1 MYKSRKKIQ
10 YILNHQR
17 ESIQRAV
24 EVDFSF
30 NDRDASSFMEE
41 VSNSIHFKGLQW
53 FINCYIN
60 GEFFFED
67 IDQVSNDLNLFF
79 AKKHV
84 HKKDI
89 NTLSKSEFYRIV
101 ESLDTTVKTKQQ
113 IKFEG
118 SEKVLNNDD
127 LVIIKLL
134 TGEAAKF
141 YAANTKW
148 CTSNPAT
155 FENYS
160 KNGPVYVIVAKGAN
174 KKFQIHVPSS
184 QFKDEIDSD
193 VSEEDIEMLS
203 NCEGWKEFLEYLN
216 RENYPQLFEE
226 IYKENKK

>member
-1 MYKSRKKIQ
+1 MYKSKRKAQ

-17 ESIQRAV
+17 EDIQRAV

-30 NDRDASSFMEE
+30 NGYDAPSFMEE
-41 VSNSIHFKGLQW
+41 VSNCIHPKGLQW
-53 FINCYIN
+53 FINCYIDR
-60 GEFFFED
+60 EFLFED
-67 IDQVSNDLNLFF
+67 VEQVSNDLNIFF
-79 AKKHV
+79 AKNHI

-89 NTLSKSEFYRIV
+89 NTLSKSEFYKIV
-101 ESLDTTVKTKQQ
+101 ESLDTTVKTTQQ

-118 SEKVLNNDD
+118 SEKVLSNND

-160 KNGPVYVIVAKGAN
+160 KKGPVYVIVAKKPN

-184 QFKDEIDSD
+184 QFKNEIDSD

-203 NCEGWKEFLEYLN
+203 NCEGWKEFLDYLN

-226 IYKENKK
+226 

>member
-1 MYKSRKKIQ
+1 MYRSKKKAQ
-10 YILNHQR
+10 YILKYQR
-17 ESIQRAV
+17 EAIQRAV
-24 EVDFSF
+24 QGDFSF
-30 NDRDASSFMEE
+30 DGYDASSFMEE
-41 VSNSIHFKGLQW
+41 VSNRIHPKGLQW
-53 FINCYIN
+53 FINCYIDVD
-60 GEFFFED
+60 FLFED
-67 IDQVSNDLNLFF
+67 IHQVSNDLNLFF

-89 NTLSKSEFYRIV
+89 NTLSKSEFYKIV
-101 ESLDTTVKTKQQ
+101 ENLDTTVKTKQQ

-118 SEKVLNNDD
+118 SEKVLSNSD
-127 LVIIKLL
+127 LVVIKLL

-160 KNGPVYVIVAKGAN
+160 KSGPVYVIVAKEAN

-184 QFKDEIDSD
+184 QFKDEIDSN

-226 IYKENKK
+226 